1 MKNLIVLSVL
11 LVLFPG
17 CASLIMS
24 TADRDEK
31 KESIVLSKQDEATVT
46 IPIIDEKLLPEIKDG
61 GFTVQQFATLIQQN
75 VVNELKIA
83 GVNAIA
89 NETETASTLRI
100 NIDRYERGSGFFRLF
115 PLFGLGDSYLGGV
128 AILSTPQGKREIEVS
143 KVGQLTGPGQLG
155 DQTEANIGYFARA
168 LTSKITK

>member
-31 KESIVLSKQDEATVT
+31 KESIVLSKQDETTVT
-46 IPIIDEKLLPEIKDG
+46 TPIIDEKLLPEIKDG
-61 GFTVQQFATLIQQN
+61 GFTVQQFAALIQQN

-100 NIDRYERGSGFFRLF
+100 NIDRY
-115 PLFGLGDSYLGGV
+115 
-128 AILSTPQGKREIEVS
+128 
-143 KVGQLTGPGQLG
+143 
-155 DQTEANIGYFARA
+155 
-168 LTSKITK
+168 